1 MPLDQLTPT
10 QQGLPSSIFNANKS
24 DYEATPLFF
33 GQEPGLLD
41 TVNKKHPRLFELYKT
56 LRSLDWDEEEFGFAS
71 NYADFEACAESDR
84 ASYDFMIR
92 TLAWQWEADSIASRS
107 IATIMGPVTSDS
119 TLWMAFAKW
128 TENEVLHGLT
138 YSEIVRYS
146 FADPSKVLSEILEV
160 KESLERL
167 DTVAKVM
174 KRAHEVSHKY
184 ALGQVE
190 ADQESYNAIFMFIVA
205 LYFLERIQFMASFSV
220 TFALAKTGL
229 FQSIG
234 DAVGRIAQDE
244 FEVHAQ
250 FAQEILRIELNTERG
265 RLAYQQCR
273 PMIVKL
279 FKEIIATEDTWLE
292 YLFSEGR
299 ELPGYTLNK
308 AKAWVRFCGK
318 VPAVFLDITSDLG
331 GLEFP
336 ENNPIPF
343 MGDYLDLGD
352 VQQAPME
359 QAPTNYRVNIMAR
372 DDDAAD
378 FGFSL

>member
-1 MPLDQLTPT
+1 MPLDQLTRT
-10 QQGLPSSIFNANKS
+10 EHNLPQKLFNADKS
-24 DYEATPLFF
+24 DYENTPLFF

-41 TVNKKHPRLFELYKT
+41 TVNKKHPELFKLYKT
-56 LRSLDWDEEEFGFAS
+56 LRSLDWDEQEFDFTS

-146 FADPSKVLSEILEV
+146 FAKPDLVLAEILEV

-167 DTVAKVM
+167 DTVSRVM
-174 KRAHEVSHKY
+174 KKAHDVSHKY

-205 LYFLERIQFMASFSV
+205 LYFLERVQFMASFSV

-250 FAQEILRIELNTERG
+250 MAQEIIRIELGTERG
-265 RLAYQQCR
+265 MRAYQQCK
-273 PMIVKL
+273 PMIITL
-279 FKEIIATEDTWLE
+279 LKEIVECEDTWLN

-308 AKAWVRFCGK
+308 AKAWVRFCAK
-318 VPAVFLDITSDLG
+318 VPAKFLGITEELG
-331 GLEFP
+331 IEFP
-336 ENNPIPF
+336 EHNPLPF
-343 MGDYLDLGD
+343 MSDYLDLGD

-359 QAPTNYRVNIMAR
+359 QPPTNYKVNVMTR
-372 DDDAAD
+372 DDNNTD
-378 FGFSL
+378 FDFVM